1 MFFASDNGSTCTP
14 EVMEALIRANSGRV
28 MPYGN
33 DDITRGAADRVREVL
48 EAPEAAVHFV
58 ATGTVANALA
68 LATICPPWG
77 AIFTHEQ
84 AHIEVSE
91 CSAPE
96 FFSGAKIVTV
106 GGASGWMDA
115 AALKA
120 KIATLPKGNVQNV
133 QPGAV
138 SLVNVT
144 DIGTVMT
151 PAQTAEL
158 AAIAHAHDLP
168 VHLDGARFANA
179 VAATGATPAELS
191 WKAGV
196 DILSF
201 GGTKNGMMG
210 AEAVVIFDPTKSWE
224 FALRRKRG
232 GHHYSKNRYLAAQF
246 EGALPNGLWLER
258 AAHANRMAARM
269 AAGITAIAGGKLV
282 YPVDANMVF
291 AELPLMALDRLQ
303 AAGAL
308 FYRNGGNEIRL
319 VTSWST
325 TETEVDEFLSLA
337 AG

>member
-33 DDITRGAADRVREVL
+33 DDITRGAADRVREIL

-77 AIFTHEQ
+77 AIFAHEL

-106 GGASGWMDA
+106 AGDAGWMDA
-115 AALKA
+115 AALDA
-120 KIATLPKGNVQNV
+120 KIVSLPKGNVQNV
-133 QPGAV
+133 QPGAI
-138 SLVNVT
+138 SLSNVT
-144 DIGTVMT
+144 EVGTVMT
-151 PAQTAEL
+151 AAQTAEL

-179 VAATGATPAELS
+179 VAATGATPAELT

-210 AEAVVIFDPTKSWE
+210 SEAVVIFDPKKSWE

-246 EGALPNGLWLER
+246 EGALRDGLWLER
-258 AAHANRMAARM
+258 ATHANQMAARL
-269 AAGITAIAGGKLV
+269 AAGITAISGGKLV

-291 AELPLMALDRLQ
+291 AELPMAAIDRLE
-303 AAGAL
+303 AAGAQ
-308 FYRNGGNEIRL
+308 FYRNGGNEVRL

-325 TETEVDEFLSLA
+325 SEAEVAAFLSHA
-337 AG
+337 A